1 MSLSFG
7 PGPTAQGT
15 FGPPAFSEV
24 GRACRQDGSIPH
36 RRTPAC
42 TEPRIAGALVECEWK
57 RDQTRSRPGPLLSLE
72 RGTPAAT
79 HRARRPAPASSA
91 VELSRRPCDRRRLR
105 RPTRGR
111 DRPCPN
117 DLLRFPG
124 REEPDSRR
132 LATAVT
138 PPAVPPRPAS
148 SFPGGHATGVASG
161 DRRGAETHRALIKV
175 YGPPPRAPRI
185 DTGGPSHG
193 RFPSLRSA
201 ASPILTDRRRPRW
214 G

>member
-57 RDQTRSRPGPLLSLE
+57 RDQTRSRPGQLLSLD
-72 RGTPAAT
+72 RGTPAVT
-79 HRARRPAPASSA
+79 PRGRRQRQASST
-91 VELSRRPCDRRRLR
+91 VELSRRPYDRRRLR

-111 DRPCPN
+111 DRPCPD

-124 REEPDSRR
+124 REGPDSRR
-132 LATAVT
+132 LAAAVT
-138 PPAVPPRPAS
+138 PPAAPPRPAS
-148 SFPGGHATGVASG
+148 SFPGGHATGIASG
-161 DRRGAETHRALIKV
+161 DRRGAETSRALIKV
-175 YGPPPRAPRI
+175 NGASPAR
-185 DTGGPSHG
+185 PSH
-193 RFPSLRSA
+193 
-201 ASPILTDRRRPRW
+201 
-214 G
+214 